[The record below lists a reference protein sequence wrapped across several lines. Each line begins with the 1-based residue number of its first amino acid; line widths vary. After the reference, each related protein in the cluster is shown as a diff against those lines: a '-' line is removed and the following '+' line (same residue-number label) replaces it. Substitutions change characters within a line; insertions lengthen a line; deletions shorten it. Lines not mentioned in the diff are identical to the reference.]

1 MHCVRCWFPA
11 KCGRVCGL
19 RNSKL
24 QGVLLGTNLHS
35 LQRRFLAGFGRVWG
49 LLNTK
54 LQDVLLGT
62 NLHSLQ
68 RRFLAGF
75 GRVWGLRNTKLQDV
89 LLGTNL
95 HSLQRRFFRY
105 RHLHRL
111 LRQLHDLYW
120 CYRMHCV
127 RCWFRA
133 RSGRV
138 CGLLRQ
144 LHDLYWCY
152 RMHCVRCWF
161 RAGFGRVCGLL
172 NTKLQGVLLSSN
184 LLSLQRRFLG
194 YHRLHRMCHQLH
206 VVLKRYLVYQ
216 MWRRWCP

>member
-133 RSGRV
+133 
-138 CGLLRQ
+138 
-144 LHDLYWCY
+144 
-152 RMHCVRCWF
+152 
-161 RAGFGRVCGLL
+161 GFGRVCGLL